1 MPASTSDKITDTRNA
16 ARPNSARVTSPRNA
30 GGTSLVCD
38 DLSGW
43 STASKVHF
51 VTYRLDSSSN
61 IVAGSQLDCS
71 GIVSGNTI
79 NSLTVIDGTDNGS
92 SVNDVVEMLPTAAW
106 GQDLAD
112 ALTSQHT
119 RTGAHSGVTNTGGMT
134 TDTLTV
140 SGAAS
145 VGGNLSVT
153 GYAQDKG
160 KNLYEIRDEQLGD
173 YVVSGGVWSGD
184 AYASTLNASMT
195 ALVCYINGQRG
206 TISAVTARAFTA
218 SKDTYIDVLNSSG
231 TFSLVY
237 TEVANNA
244 ASPSLAASSIRLG
257 VVVSGA
263 TNIAAATS
271 INQGQPERTVP
282 TTCNPGKSGTDSLGN
297 VIRNTN
303 PLGILAPINY
313 IATYHLGGNS
323 TSYTDHATVTFT
335 LLNECRV
342 LIDANVFGQ
351 WSGTPAVQADFRV
364 VVDGSESLY
373 ARNDIYATNDAWS
386 AATKGRITL
395 AAGTHTIK
403 TQSKH
408 TQGVSSFVGS
418 YLSLEAKPV
427 PA

>member
-1 MPASTSDKITDTRNA
+1 MADVSSAIKHFPTAKEGFTTTTSGSISPGA
-16 ARPNSARVTSPRNA
+16 TSV
-30 GGTSLVCD
+30 G
-38 DLSGW
+38 LS
-43 STASKVHF
+43 S
-51 VTYRLDSSSN
+51 
-61 IVAGSQLDCS
+61 VAGLTNGDYMVFVIDPTDSTKKQAFAGTVD
-71 GIVSGNTI
+71 VSGTQITNVIWTEGTNTTH
-79 NSLTVIDGTDNGS
+79 STGATVVDYETATHWALYNKGMLVEHDQDGTHKN
-92 SVNDVVEMLPTAAW
+92 V
-106 GQDLAD
+106 
-112 ALTSQHT
+112 
-119 RTGAHSGVTNTGGMT
+119 T
-134 TDTLTV
+134 TDTLTATGNV
-140 SGAAS
+140 S
-145 VGGNLSVT
+145 VGGTLSVT

-173 YVVSGGVWSGD
+173 FTVSGGVWTGD
-184 AYASTLNASMT
+184 AYASTLAASMT
-195 ALVCYINGQRG
+195 AWTGYINGQRG

-244 ASPSLAASSIRLG
+244 ASPALAANSIRLG
-257 VVVSGA
+257 VIVTGGS
-263 TNIAAATS
+263 NIAAATS

-418 YLSLEAKPV
+418 YMSLEAKPV